1 MKPGVLMMLASVAGC
16 AGLVILLALRL
27 RYRITERHLKV
38 TLFGVCLRRIH
49 LSDIERVTKR
59 PVNRAEKW
67 HNTLRPA
74 HRVLVIRRRHGWF
87 RDFVITPKNRYVF
100 KSELEQA
107 MTNLPA
113 SIDRRTSDSKLD
125 ASCGQT

>member
-1 MKPGVLMMLASVAGC
+1 MKPGVLMMLACFGGC

-49 LSDIERVTKR
+49 LSDIERVSKR

-107 MTNLPA
+107 MTKLPA